1 MSVPSIVQSRLDGE
15 QVAAQVSLGGE
26 DGLYVTRTRTL
37 IYRADGLLS
46 DESVEE
52 YPHEAERIEISEG
65 RRKSAIQLDYG
76 IEGEET
82 FKIPSNRLYEALHP
96 VLAGV
101 LNAADVTGP
110 DETVKQT
117 YQFSELTLVITSERV
132 VKHVGAAVWDRDY
145 EEFHFDAV
153 TSLDVEE
160 GSVSSQIIVET
171 EGRPQRIKT
180 PSDQTR
186 EVRERIER
194 ALLDHHDASSY
205 EEFAREHADP
215 EDHSEAEGE
224 SDAETETDSEN
235 DPLAGGGVDPIDANP
250 PELDDDGAIVDDD
263 ASVTTGERPAESADS
278 GGLAETDEPAGDDSV
293 SAAEAS
299 DAAARAAAA
308 SAGDA
313 ASGERDESA
322 DSTAETRDGASD
334 TEAATGSEEASGTEK
349 PEPSSDSGA
358 DRATAAVDSG
368 GEPVTDRDGETTSG
382 ATSEMVEDDG
392 FADSSFEPASSDL
405 EADDT
410 DEQLAALTE
419 AVERQNELLAEQQ
432 RTLETLIEELSRGR

>member
-1 MSVPSIVQSRLDGE
+1 MSVPGIVQSRLDGE
-15 QVAAQVSLGGE
+15 QVAAQVPLGGE

-65 RRKSAIQLDYG
+65 RRKSAIKLDYG
-76 IEGEET
+76 IEGDEK

-132 VKHVGAAVWDRDY
+132 VKHVGAAVWDEDH
-145 EEFHFDAV
+145 EEFHFDDV
-153 TSLDVEE
+153 TALDVEE
-160 GSVSSQIIVET
+160 GNVSSQIILET
-171 EGRPQRIKT
+171 DGRPQRIKT

-194 ALLDHHDASSY
+194 ALLEHHDASSY
-205 EEFAREHADP
+205 DEFAREHAEPD
-215 EDHSEAEGE
+215 DHGEAEGE
-224 SDAETETDSEN
+224 SEAPGQPAEN
-235 DPLAGGGVDPIDANP
+235 DPLAGGGVDPIDADP
-250 PELDDDGAIVDDD
+250 PELDDEGAIVADD
-263 ASVTTGERPAESADS
+263 ASVTTGER
-278 GGLAETDEPAGDDSV
+278 AGESV
-293 SAAEAS
+293 SADEAS

-308 SAGDA
+308 SAGADVDA
-313 ASGERDESA
+313 DTETDAGSGTDAGRADAGGASESGAEADRTESTAHSAGTTEPASPAVEA
-322 DSTAETRDGASD
+322 DSTAEDPGGARPAAERDEVSLTNESAD
-334 TEAATGSEEASGTEK
+334 SE
-349 PEPSSDSGA
+349 
-358 DRATAAVDSG
+358 RATAEESG
-368 GEPVTDRDGETTSG
+368 
-382 ATSEMVEDDG
+382 G
-392 FADSSFEPASSDL
+392 FADSGFEPASSEL

>member
-205 EEFAREHADP
+205 EEFACEHADS

-250 PELDDDGAIVDDD
+250 PELNDDGAIVDD
-263 ASVTTGERPAESADS
+263 ASVTTGERPAESADG

-299 DAAARAAAA
+299 DAAARAAA
-308 SAGDA
+308 SADDA
-313 ASGERDESA
+313 TSGERDESA

-334 TEAATGSEEASGTEK
+334 TEAATGSEKASGTEK
-349 PEPSSDSGA
+349 PEPSGDSGA
-358 DRATAAVDSG
+358 DRATAAMDSG
-368 GEPVTDRDGETTSG
+368 GEPVADRDGEPTSG
-382 ATSEMVEDDG
+382 AASEMVEDDG
-392 FADSSFEPASSDL
+392 FADSGFEPASSDL

>member
-1 MSVPSIVQSRLDGE
+1 MSVPGIVQSRLDGE

-65 RRKSAIQLDYG
+65 RRKSAIKLDYG
-76 IEGEET
+76 IEGTEK

-132 VKHVGAAVWDRDY
+132 VKHVGAAVWDEDY
-145 EEFHFDAV
+145 EEFHFDDV
-153 TSLDVEE
+153 TALDVEE
-160 GSVSSQIIVET
+160 GNVSSQIILET
-171 EGRPQRIKT
+171 DGRPQRIKT

-194 ALLDHHDASSY
+194 ALLAHHDVSSY
-205 EEFAREHADP
+205 EEFASQHAEP
-215 EDHSEAEGE
+215 EESGEAEGE
-224 SDAETETDSEN
+224 SDAESEASEN
-235 DPLAGGGVDPIDANP
+235 DPLAGGVDPIDANP
-250 PELDDDGAIVDDD
+250 PELDDDGAIVEDDD
-263 ASVTTGERPAESADS
+263 SVTTGERADGS
-278 GGLAETDEPAGDDSV
+278 VGGDGSV
-293 SAAEAS
+293 SAEEAS
-299 DAAARAAAA
+299 DAAAKAAAA
-308 SAGDA
+308 SADA
-313 ASGERDESA
+313 DAS
-322 DSTAETRDGASD
+322 
-334 TEAATGSEEASGTEK
+334 TGT
-349 PEPSSDSGA
+349 DSGA
-358 DRATAAVDSG
+358 DASVSDDAGATASTSAGNARATAESAERDERDERDEAGDPNLTDDSARAG
-368 GEPVTDRDGETTSG
+368 KATAGTTEDAG
-382 ATSEMVEDDG
+382 ATEEANGG
-392 FADSSFEPASSDL
+392 FADSGFEPASSEL

>member
-1 MSVPSIVQSRLDGE
+1 MSVPGIVQSRLDGE
-15 QVAAQVSLGGE
+15 QVAAQVALGGE

-65 RRKSAIQLDYG
+65 RRKSSISLDYG
-76 IEGEET
+76 IDGEEK

-132 VKHVGAAVWDRDY
+132 VKHVGAAVWDEDY
-145 EEFHFDAV
+145 EEFYFDDV
-153 TSLDVEE
+153 TALDVEE
-160 GSVSSQIIVET
+160 GNVSSQIIIES

-194 ALLDHHDASSY
+194 ALLDYHGMSSY
-205 EEFAREHADP
+205 DEFAREHADP
-215 EDHSEAEGE
+215 EKQ
-224 SDAETETDSEN
+224 AETEKAAADDGDDAAESEA

-250 PELDDDGAIVDDD
+250 PELDDDGAIIEDD
-263 ASVTTGERPAESADS
+263 ASVTTADRPDEDVTAAEASEAAARAAEASAGTEAGAGAETSADAEPS
-278 GGLAETDEPAGDDSV
+278 AGVEAGAGAEQPDGPADADAGGETDAADQPTGATLAETDEAADTADA
-293 SAAEAS
+293 SAAATVTDGEPA
-299 DAAARAAAA
+299 DATA
-308 SAGDA
+308 
-313 ASGERDESA
+313 ESA
-322 DSTAETRDGASD
+322 E
-334 TEAATGSEEASGTEK
+334 
-349 PEPSSDSGA
+349 SS
-358 DRATAAVDSG
+358 
-368 GEPVTDRDGETTSG
+368 
-382 ATSEMVEDDG
+382 G
-392 FADSSFEPASSDL
+392 FADSGFEPASSEL
-405 EADDT
+405 ERDT
-410 DEQLAALTE
+410 TEEQLAALTE

-432 RTLETLIEELSRGR
+432 RTLQQLIEELSRGR

>member
-101 LNAADVTGP
+101 LNAADVTGR

-132 VKHVGAAVWDRDY
+132 VKHVGEAVWDRDY

-153 TSLDVEE
+153 TELDVEE

-171 EGRPQRIKT
+171 DGRPQRIKT

-194 ALLDHHDASSY
+194 ALLDHHEASSY
-205 EEFAREHADP
+205 EEFARERADP

-224 SDAETETDSEN
+224 SDAETEIDNEN
-235 DPLAGGGVDPIDANP
+235 DPLAGGGVAPIDADP
-250 PELDDDGAIVDDD
+250 PELDDDGAIVDDET
-263 ASVTTGERPAESADS
+263 SVTTDERPGGESADG
-278 GGLAETDEPAGDDSV
+278 GGLAETDGSADDDSV
-293 SAAEAS
+293 TAAEAS

-308 SAGDA
+308 SASDA
-313 ASGERDESA
+313 VSGERDESA
-322 DSTAETRDGASD
+322 DSTAETRDGASGHEETSETD
-334 TEAATGSEEASGTEK
+334 EPDSTG
-349 PEPSSDSGA
+349 DSGA
-358 DRATAAVDSG
+358 DRDDETDASAA
-368 GEPVTDRDGETTSG
+368 
-382 ATSEMVEDDG
+382 SEMVADEGG
-392 FADSSFEPASSDL
+392 FADSGFEPASSEL
-405 EADDT
+405 GADDA

-432 RTLETLIEELSRGR
+432 RTLEALIEELSRGR

>member
-1 MSVPSIVQSRLDGE
+1 MSAPAIVQSRLNGE

-65 RRKSAIQLDYG
+65 RRKSAVELDYG
-76 IEGEET
+76 IEGEEK
-82 FKIPSNRLYEALHP
+82 FKVPSNRLYEALHP

-132 VKHVGAAVWDRDY
+132 VKHVGAAVWDQDY
-145 EEFHFDAV
+145 EEFHFDDV
-153 TSLDVEE
+153 TALDVEE
-160 GSVSSQIIVET
+160 GSVSSQIIIET
-171 EGRPQRIKT
+171 DGRPQRIKT

-194 ALLDHHDASSY
+194 ALLDHYDAGSY

-215 EDHSEAEGE
+215 DDHADAEGDP
-224 SDAETETDSEN
+224 SADAESEIDEDA

-250 PELDDDGAIVDDD
+250 PELDEDGAIVEDEASMRTGDRSDD
-263 ASVTTGERPAESADS
+263 AEE
-278 GGLAETDEPAGDDSV
+278 V

-299 DAAARAAAA
+299 DAAAKAAAA
-308 SAGDA
+308 SETEATENAEAADGTDDESARAQSDDGASAVGDAEQSADAGDA
-313 ASGERDESA
+313 ALTA
-322 DSTAETRDGASD
+322 DPADGGRAATATNADG
-334 TEAATGSEEASGTEK
+334 EAA
-349 PEPSSDSGA
+349 SS
-358 DRATAAVDSG
+358 
-368 GEPVTDRDGETTSG
+368 
-382 ATSEMVEDDG
+382 DG
-392 FADSSFEPASSDL
+392 FADSGFEPASSEL
-405 EADDT
+405 EADT
-410 DEQLAALTE
+410 TEAQLAALTE